1 MRYSRANSK
10 TITAA
15 FRQLAQVCHFHDKW
29 QTSEQWADT
38 LKLILPDVVAPVIND
53 NYLNK
58 TNFDKAL
65 KLDRVIN
72 ANFHNYTGGTNSIG
86 IMHWQYSPCSKTEN
100 VTKVYCYITLPL

>member
-1 MRYSRANSK
+1 MSNRYSRANSK
-10 TITAA
+10 TIAA
-15 FRQLAQVCHFHDKW
+15 FQQLAQVCKL
-29 QTSEQWADT
+29 QTSEQWVNI

-72 ANFHNYTGGTNSIG
+72 ANFHNYTGDTNSIG
-86 IMHWQYSPCSKTEN
+86 IMHWQYSPCSKNGN
-100 VTKVYCYITLPL
+100 VTRVNCYITLPL